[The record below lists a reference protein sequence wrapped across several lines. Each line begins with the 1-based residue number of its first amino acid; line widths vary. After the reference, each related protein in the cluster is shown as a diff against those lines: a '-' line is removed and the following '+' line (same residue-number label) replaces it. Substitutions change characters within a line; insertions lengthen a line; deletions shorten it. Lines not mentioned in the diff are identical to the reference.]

1 MVFRECFNLLISKLK
16 NMKKLQERKYNMY
29 LALKEFFATWAAI
42 LNRLPHF
49 TEFYAI
55 FLDELKMIEELSEQQ
70 LFDKR
75 GHGVNIK
82 RKELKLELIKLAT
95 QNADKLYAY
104 ALFIKDQVLQ
114 TELHYSRSTMK
125 QSPDATVL
133 KWSKG
138 IYDRANLHLSE
149 IAAYGIT
156 DATLLD
162 FKNLISDFEILI
174 PSQRINST
182 KKKLTTVKLAE
193 HIANTE
199 AALEHIDALVKILT
213 PAEPTLCTTY
223 EMRRKIVNYG
233 NRSIAIRGLIIDDIT
248 RIGIKGVTITFLD
261 ADGMPLQPAFAKK
274 SAAKGGFNIKSF
286 AEGIYQVKFTKIG
299 YKDLVVT
306 NKIVSD
312 ELCKINVEMVKI

>member
-1 MVFRECFNLLISKLK
+1 
-16 NMKKLQERKYNMY
+16 MKKYDTY
-29 LALKEFFATWAAI
+29 LALKDFFATWAAI

-114 TELHYSRSTMK
+114 TELHYSVSTLK
-125 QSPDATVL
+125 QGADAIVL

-138 IYDRANLHLSE
+138 IYDRSELHLSE

-156 DATLLD
+156 DETQLT
-162 FKNLISDFEILI
+162 FKNLISEFELLI

-182 KKKLTTVKLAE
+182 EKKLITVQLAE
-193 HIANTE
+193 HITNIE
-199 AALEHIDALVKILT
+199 LALDHIDALVKILT
-213 PAEPTLCTTY
+213 PTEPALCTTY
-223 EMRRKIVNYG
+223 EMRRKILNYG
-233 NRSIAIRGLIIDDIT
+233 NRSIAIRGLIIDAIT

-261 ADGMPLQPAFAKK
+261 ADGRPLQPAFVKK
-274 SAAKGGFNIKSF
+274 SAEKGGFNIKSF
-286 AEGIYQVKFTKIG
+286 AEGIYQIKFTKIG
-299 YKDLVVT
+299 YKDLIVT
-306 NKIVSD
+306 NNIVNG